1 MKPSCLYFHVI
12 LAAYYVVQRGSKDL
26 NVKSTNKRVTCGHVA
41 KLRLFR
47 VMNALSLF
55 NTAKL
60 ASFAQLCTK
69 SQAILI
75 LHTNGKLPST
85 GIHSAKRNL
94 SYLLYIFF
102 IFYAKPPLPSRFQ
115 PSLIKQINLES
126 QR

>member
-12 LAAYYVVQRGSKDL
+12 LAAYYVVQRGQSKDL

-75 LHTNGKLPST
+75 LHTNGKLPAT
-85 GIHSAKRNL
+85 GIVIFAI
-94 SYLLYIFF
+94 YIFHF
-102 IFYAKPPLPSRFQ
+102 LRKAATSE
-115 PSLIKQINLES
+115 SLSTEFD
-126 QR
+126 